1 MDENYIITL
10 GREMLK
16 CVIMVAAPAMVIGM
30 MVGVLM
36 ALFQAITS
44 VQEQTLT
51 MIPKIMAV
59 GVTLIVFM
67 PFIMKTLGGFTVNV
81 FNALAHAVY

>member
-1 MDENYIITL
+1 MDENYIVTL
-10 GREMLK
+10 GREMLT
-16 CVIMVAAPAMVIGM
+16 CVVMVAAPAMLIGM
-30 MVGVLM
+30 AVGILM

-59 GVTLIVFM
+59 GVTLILFM
-67 PFIMKTLGGFTVNV
+67 PFIMKTLGSFTTNV
-81 FNALAHAVY
+81 FNALAHAAY